1 MSLNSNTH
9 GTILTEPWS
18 GNIEKYDTRN
28 RCYRVKSLLC
38 DQFGWEQKLCFIN
51 VPVLSLLILQ
61 LDMLNTCR
69 SGIFK
74 NLIGFATSEALLCL
88 SVVPQTTQLF
98 WRKLAPHRPL
108 STSFAK
114 CFCLSVGGEL
124 PPLCIPPLPPS
135 RRQLC
140 APLGWEHC
148 GQSSLC
154 TVLLLIL
161 RCWWMISI
169 CLVLKVFFFVFVCKT
184 IVPFVSHG
192 QQTETPMGGGVS
204 LYMAGLCFL
213 SFLESHLFESG
224 KWSLCVPT
232 PTWCHPVVERKHC
245 GTVVFCKKKYV
256 LCLVV
261 PGN

>member
-9 GTILTEPWS
+9 GTILTEAWS

-38 DQFGWEQKLCFIN
+38 DQFGWEKKLCFIN

-74 NLIGFATSEALLCL
+74 NLIGFATSEVLLCL
-88 SVVPQTTQLF
+88 SVLPQTTQLF
-98 WRKLAPHRPL
+98 WRKLAPHHPL

-124 PPLCIPPLPPS
+124 PPLCIPPLPPA

-169 CLVLKVFFFVFVCKT
+169 CLVLKVFFCFCLQNYHPLCISWPTNRNSHGGWGISLYGWLVFFVFPGK
-184 IVPFVSHG
+184 S
-192 QQTETPMGGGVS
+192 
-204 LYMAGLCFL
+204 
-213 SFLESHLFESG
+213 SFR
-224 KWSLCVPT
+224 KWKVISLCPHTNLVP
-232 PTWCHPVVERKHC
+232 PSNRKKTLWHC
-245 GTVVFCKKKYV
+245 GF
-256 LCLVV
+256 L
-261 PGN
+261 

>member
-1 MSLNSNTH
+1 MPVQCNAMSLNSNTH
-9 GTILTEPWS
+9 GTILTEPRS

-28 RCYRVKSLLC
+28 RCYWVKSLLC
-38 DQFGWEQKLCFIN
+38 DQFGWEQKLRFTN

-88 SVVPQTTQLF
+88 SNNTVVLTKISSTP
-98 WRKLAPHRPL
+98 PL

-154 TVLLLIL
+154 TVLVLIT
-161 RCWWMISI
+161 RC
-169 CLVLKVFFFVFVCKT
+169 
-184 IVPFVSHG
+184 
-192 QQTETPMGGGVS
+192 
-204 LYMAGLCFL
+204 
-213 SFLESHLFESG
+213 
-224 KWSLCVPT
+224 
-232 PTWCHPVVERKHC
+232 
-245 GTVVFCKKKYV
+245 
-256 LCLVV
+256 
-261 PGN
+261 

>member
-9 GTILTEPWS
+9 GTILTEAWS

-38 DQFGWEQKLCFIN
+38 DQFGWEQKLCFTN

-88 SVVPQTTQLF
+88 SDLPQTTQMF
-98 WRKLAPHRPL
+98 WRKFAPHHPL

-114 CFCLSVGGEL
+114 CFCLSRGGEL
-124 PPLCIPPLPPS
+124 PLFVSLLYHPPDGSYVLPWDENTVDRVVYALCFYLYCVVGEWFPF
-135 RRQLC
+135 
-140 APLGWEHC
+140 
-148 GQSSLC
+148 
-154 TVLLLIL
+154 VLY
-161 RCWWMISI
+161 WKS
-169 CLVLKVFFFVFVCKT
+169 FFVFVCKT
-184 IVPFVSHG
+184 IIPFVSHG

-213 SFLESHLFESG
+213 SFLESGIFPKVESHL
-224 KWSLCVPT
+224 
-232 PTWCHPVVERKHC
+232 
-245 GTVVFCKKKYV
+245 
-256 LCLVV
+256 
-261 PGN
+261 